1 MAKDFE
7 REIIEQYGVY
17 GETSTGWTKEV
28 NLVSWNGGEPKIDIR
43 SWAPGYEKASK
54 GITVNIT
61 EARALA
67 HILLEIEE

>member
-1 MAKDFE
+1 MAKEFE
-7 REIIEQYGVY
+7 REIIEQYGIY

-43 SWAPGYEKASK
+43 AWAPGYEKAAK

-67 HILLEIEE
+67 HILLEIEG